1 MKKVLL
7 GLILLTP
14 FFSFCQINVAD
25 STVQVITYWD
35 KHEKMTYDIATSKA
49 TVKGN
54 DTTYTQ
60 KVKFKVDIEVLDS
73 TATSY
78 TIQWKFKDYAS
89 LLPDESAEIQANLYN
104 GLTIEFTTDELG
116 TFDKLLNWKEIK
128 EHNERV
134 FSELKGKTNSQ
145 EVLVKML
152 RQKFSSQ
159 QAIEEHSIK
168 EVQYFHS
175 FHGVGMKEGE
185 VVEENVSRDTFI
197 GKSVQ
202 SDITLELTEID
213 YENST
218 YIIKYWE
225 DFEGEGVVNLIG
237 SMFPNYK
244 EKIEN
249 SIGDDMSLNDFM
261 GANMH
266 ESGWPLYLVYERT
279 LSFNENHMYFEQ
291 CTISLEE

>member
-49 TVKGN
+49 KVKGI
-54 DTTYTQ
+54 DTIFTQ
-60 KVKFKVDIEVLDS
+60 KANFKVDIEVLDS

-78 TIQWKFKDYAS
+78 TVQWKYKDYVS
-89 LLPDESAEIQANLYN
+89 LLSDESAELLANLYN
-104 GLTIEFTTDELG
+104 GLTIKFTTDELG

-145 EVLVKML
+145 EILGKML
-152 RQKFSSQ
+152 RKQFSSQ

-168 EVQYFHS
+168 EIQLFHS
-175 FHGVGMKEGE
+175 FNGIGMKEGE
-185 VVEENVSRDTFI
+185 VIEENVSKETFI
-197 GKSVQ
+197 GESVN
-202 SDITLELTEID
+202 SDITVELTEID
-213 YENST
+213 YENNT

-225 DFEGEGVVNLIG
+225 DFEGESVIKLIN
-237 SMFPNYK
+237 SLFPFFK
-244 EKIEN
+244 DEFEK
-249 SIGDDMSLNDFM
+249 SIGDDMYLNDFM
-261 GANMH
+261 GANIH
-266 ESGWPLYLVYERT
+266 ETGWPLYLIYERT
-279 LSFNENHMYFEQ
+279 LSFDENHMYYEQ